1 MEARFTSKG
10 DEMTKSELK
19 ILRSIFGY
27 DLGNATIP
35 AETVG
40 GVPGSYIKANSREGN
55 AAESLEKAGLV
66 AIESPGEEHMRGLW
80 IIRPAFIFRLT
91 A

>member
-1 MEARFTSKG
+1 MN
-10 DEMTKSELK
+10 KSELK
-19 ILRSIFGY
+19 VLRSVFGY

-40 GVPGSYIKANSREGN
+40 GVPGAYIKADSREGN
-55 AAESLEKAGLV
+55 AAESLEKVGLV
-66 AIESPGEEHMRGLW
+66 AIESPGEDHMRGLW
-80 IIRPAFIFRLT
+80 VVRPAALFRLT